1 VLLVDGEH
9 TVPRNP
15 EPDTVT
21 IIDLNG
27 PKPKVIGEVQ
37 ASSRSGLSDVDRRD
51 CPAARRSAVVG

>member
-1 VLLVDGEH
+1 LVDGKR

-37 ASSRSGLSDVDRRD
+37 ASSRSGLSDVDLRES
-51 CPAARRSAVVG
+51 PAARRSPVVG